1 MKNFV
6 QHTLFPLIAA
16 MIWGTAFSA
25 QSIASRTVQPFAVN
39 AFRGL
44 VAFAVLALTCL
55 VLKIHPGKKKD
66 VILGSM
72 LCGLALFLASNLQ
85 QYGISET
92 SAGKSGF
99 LTALYIVLVPVFG
112 TFLHKKTSSRVWL
125 AVAVAVT
132 GMYFLCIKPGV
143 SFGSGD
149 LALVLCAFLFTAQ
162 ILGIDFYTGKVH
174 PVALSAGQLFVCG
187 FLSLIVSVFFE
198 TTTLSDFGPCL
209 FPMLYVAL
217 FSSCVAYTLQIFAQK
232 GGNPSVVSLLLSME
246 SVFALF
252 GGMILL
258 GEKLTG
264 REYLGCTLMAFAI
277 VLSQLPE
284 KNARKG
290 AA

>member
-6 QHTLFPLIAA
+6 QHTLFPIMAA

-25 QSIASRTVQPFAVN
+25 QSVASRYVQPFAVN

-44 VAFAVLALTCL
+44 VAFVVLTLACL
-55 VLKIHPGKKKD
+55 LLKIRPGRRKD
-66 VILGSM
+66 VLLGS
-72 LCGLALFLASNLQ
+72 LICGTALFLASNLQ

-125 AVAVAVT
+125 AIAVAVA

-149 LALVLCAFLFTAQ
+149 LALVLCAFLFTVQ
-162 ILGIDFYTGKVH
+162 ILAIDHFTLKVH
-174 PVALSAGQLFVCG
+174 PVALSAGELFVCG
-187 FLSLIVSVFFE
+187 FFSLIVSACIE
-198 TTTLSDFGPCL
+198 TTSLGDFAPCL
-209 FPMLYVAL
+209 FQMLYVAL
-217 FSSCVAYTLQIFAQK
+217 FSSCIAYTLQIFAQK
-232 GGNPSVVSLLLSME
+232 GGNPSVVSLLLSLE
-246 SVFALF
+246 SVFALL
-252 GGMILL
+252 GGMLLL

-264 REYLGCTLMAFAI
+264 REYLGCALMALAI

-284 KNARKG
+284 KPAQKE
-290 AA
+290 AC